1 MSLPVNVDMTSGN
14 FVIQFAKTRHRPR
27 RAFTKSRG
35 AVG

>member
-1 MSLPVNVDMTSGN
+1 MSLPVNVDMTSESI
-14 FVIQFAKTRHRPR
+14 VTQFGKTHHRPG